1 MPMRRNTESRQRRL
15 AECATHGWMERC
27 QRRASPRNTGSF
39 QYSFGMRPRLR
50 TRTDDLA
57 CIVLAA
63 GGSRRLGRPKQLV
76 RHRQRALLLR
86 AFDAAEA
93 VAPGRVVVVL
103 GADALRSRSALRR
116 AGCRAV
122 AVTNS
127 RWQQGLAG
135 SLQAGLAATPSS
147 ARAVLVTLC
156 DQPAVNAAVL
166 GRLVDAWRCRPNVA
180 AAARYAG
187 GIGVPAV
194 LPNKLRGQ
202 LRKLEGDVGARA
214 ILRALTEISAVEMPE
229 AELDIDTARDL
240 EKLASRGV
248 RRH

>member
-1 MPMRRNTESRQRRL
+1 MERRQRWASRRNTG
-15 AECATHGWMERC
+15 T
-27 QRRASPRNTGSF
+27 F

-50 TRTDDLA
+50 SRTDDLA

-86 AFDAAEA
+86 ALDAAEA
-93 VAPGRVVVVL
+93 VTPGRVVVVL
-103 GADALRSRSALRR
+103 GADAPRFRSALRR
-116 AGCRAV
+116 AGSRAV
-122 AVTNS
+122 TVTNS
-127 RWQQGLAG
+127 RWRQGLAG

-156 DQPAVNAAVL
+156 DQPAVDAAVL

-194 LPNKLRGQ
+194 VPNKLWGQ

-240 EKLASRGV
+240 EKLANPGL
-248 RRH
+248 RRR